1 MDNLVE
7 LLYVQIT
14 IYGVADDF
22 ETFKVNRTFSFFKF
36 LVTGGN
42 IRKKSIKVYG
52 RQIQIE
58 LM

>member
-14 IYGVADDF
+14 IYGVSDDF
-22 ETFKVNRTFSFFKF
+22 ERFKVNRTFFFTF

>member
-22 ETFKVNRTFSFFKF
+22 EKFKVNQTFFSKY